1 MVDQEGG
8 SVRRVPALGPRAAPV
23 LGAGAR
29 TVTRREFRAT
39 AIGLRALGV
48 DVDLAPVVDVARGGA
63 TTGRSFGS
71 APMRVGAHAA
81 AALGGLGAGGVAGC
95 LKHFPGLGAVAL
107 STDDGVAIDARSRA
121 AVLADLAAFARPIRA
136 GARCVMVSSVIVP
149 ALCVRPAM
157 LCPQTYRRLRAMGFR
172 GAIITDSLDAAAL
185 RTYGAP
191 AALAV
196 AVLAA
201 GADAAMTTSAG
212 SSIGAVA
219 AIRQAIADHRLRAG
233 RVAASARRLA
243 RLR

>member
-1 MVDQEGG
+1 
-8 SVRRVPALGPRAAPV
+8 
-23 LGAGAR
+23 
-29 TVTRREFRAT
+29 
-39 AIGLRALGV
+39 
-48 DVDLAPVVDVARGGA
+48 
-63 TTGRSFGS
+63 
-71 APMRVGAHAA
+71 
-81 AALGGLGAGGVAGC
+81 
-95 LKHFPGLGAVAL
+95 
-107 STDDGVAIDARSRA
+107 
-121 AVLADLAAFARPIRA
+121 
-136 GARCVMVSSVIVP
+136 
-149 ALCVRPAM
+149 M

-233 RVAASARRLA
+233 RVTASARRLA